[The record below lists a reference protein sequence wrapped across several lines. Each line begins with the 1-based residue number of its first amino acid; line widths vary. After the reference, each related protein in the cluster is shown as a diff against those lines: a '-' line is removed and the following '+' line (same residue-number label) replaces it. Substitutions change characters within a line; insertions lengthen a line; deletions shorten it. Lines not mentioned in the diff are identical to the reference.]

1 MNAIIDAALNRSRM
15 VLTALVLLLLG
26 GLYAYIAIPK
36 ESNPDVNIPII
47 YVSMTLDG
55 VSPEDAERLLVR
67 PMEQELRSIE
77 GVKEMTATAYEG
89 GGNVILEFDAGFDI
103 DLALLDV
110 REAVDLAKPDLP
122 EEADEPTVNEV
133 NLSLFPV
140 LVVTL
145 SGDVPERTLVD
156 LANNLQDRIETI
168 PSVLEADI
176 AGDREEMVEIIIDPL
191 LVESYGLSGD
201 DVATVVNRSNRLVAA
216 GNLDTG
222 DGRFS
227 IKVPGLIENLD
238 DLLNM
243 PVKTSGDA
251 VVRFRDIA
259 EVRRTYKDPEGF
271 ARVNGQRAVALEIS
285 KRTGENIIETIEAVR
300 AVVEEERARWP
311 DSVQVAYTQDQSD
324 DIRTMLSDLQN
335 NMVSAILLVMFIIV
349 GTLGLR
355 TAGLVGVAIPGSFL
369 VSMLVLMGMGL
380 TVNIVVL
387 FALILAI
394 GQVIDGAIVV
404 TEFADRKMADG
415 LTPRDAY
422 ATAAKRMAWPIIAG
436 TCTTLAAFF
445 PLLFWPG
452 VVGEFM
458 KYMPITLFATLLSS
472 LLMALIFI
480 PALGAHVG
488 RPQPAGDGLHALA
501 RGEHEDLTKLTGL
514 TGAYV
519 RTLSWAL
526 KRPATVILATT
537 GILFGIWFYYVNN
550 NNGVEFFP
558 DVEPQQAIV
567 LVHAR
572 GNLSIEQKDML
583 MREVE
588 TRVLELS
595 DEFTAVYTRT
605 GSAGEGSDVAEDVI
619 GQISIELV
627 DWEERRSADIILDD
641 IRNRTSD
648 LAGIRVET
656 REPDQGPPV
665 GKPIQVELTARNPS
679 LLPQA
684 VEDLRTYMEGL
695 EGLIALE
702 DDRPL
707 PGVQWEL
714 SVNRAEAA
722 KYGLDVMAVGQ
733 SVKLVTN
740 GLVLGTYRPDDSD
753 DEIDITLR
761 YPEEWRSIE
770 QLNHIR
776 IVTPEG
782 AVPISNFVTYT
793 PQPMV
798 GTLNRTNAQRV
809 MTVGADVLPGHNVD
823 AKVQE
828 IRAWIDEGNLDPAVR
843 ATFGGEDEEQRAAEA
858 FLSKAFMGAL
868 FIMAVILL
876 TQFNS
881 FYNTLLI
888 LSAVVMSTI
897 GVIVG
902 LIVTGQPFGIVM
914 TGIGIIALAGTIVNN
929 NIILIDT
936 YDQLKESEPTAFE
949 ALLKTGAQRMRPV
962 LLTALT
968 GALGL
973 IPMMLSVNID
983 FIARDVTVGAP
994 STQWWIQLST
1004 AMVFGLSFATGLTL
1018 LVTPSALMIRANLRA
1033 RKLRRRERKRAAR
1046 MAASGPAPAE
1056 GGAD

>member
-47 YVSMTLDG
+47 YVSMSLDG
-55 VSPEDAERLLVR
+55 VSPEDSERLLVR

-89 GGNVILEFDAGFDI
+89 GGNVVLEFDAGFDI
-103 DLALLDV
+103 DLALQDV

-122 EEADEPTVNEV
+122 EEADEPTVHEV

-191 LVESYGLSGD
+191 LVESYGLSGA
-201 DVATVVNRSNRLVAA
+201 DVATVLGRSNRLVAA

-227 IKVPGLIENLD
+227 IKVPGLIEDLD

-300 AVVEEERARWP
+300 AVVEQEQARWP

-369 VSMLVLMGMGL
+369 ISMLVLMGMGL

-387 FALILAI
+387 FSLILAI

-415 LTPRDAY
+415 LSPRDAY

-480 PALGAHVG
+480 PALGALVG

-526 KRPATVILATT
+526 ARPVTVILTT
-537 GILFGIWFYYVNN
+537 VAVLFGIWFYYVNN

-558 DVEPQQAIV
+558 SIEPQQAVV

-588 TRVLELS
+588 ARVLELS

-605 GSAGEGSDVAEDVI
+605 GAGSEGNDVAEDVI

-627 DWEERRSADIILDD
+627 DWEERRAASVILDD
-641 IRNRTSD
+641 IRDRTGD
-648 LAGIRVET
+648 LAGIHVET
-656 REPDQGPPV
+656 RVPDEGPPV
-665 GKPIQVELTARNPS
+665 GKPIQVELSAQDPD

-684 VEDLRTYMEGL
+684 VVDLRAYMEGL
-695 EGLIALE
+695 DGLIALE

-740 GLVLGTYRPDDSD
+740 GLVLGTYRPNDSD

-776 IVTPEG
+776 VVTPDG

-798 GTLNRTNAQRV
+798 GTLNRTNGQRV

-828 IRAWIDEGNLDPAVR
+828 IRAWIDAGNLDPNIR
-843 ATFGGEDEEQRAAEA
+843 AAFGGEDEEQRAAQA

-902 LIVTGQPFGIVM
+902 LIVTGQAFGIVM

-936 YDQLKESEPTAFE
+936 YDQLKDSEPSAFE

-973 IPMMLSVNID
+973 IPMTLALNID
-983 FIARDVTVGAP
+983 FIARDISIGAP

-1004 AMVFGLSFATGLTL
+1004 AMVFGLTFATALTL
-1018 LVTPSALMIRANLRA
+1018 IVTPSALMIRANSRA

-1046 MAASGPAPAE
+1046 AAAAGAAPAE
-1056 GGAD
+1056 AGAD

>member
-145 SGDVPERTLVD
+145 SGDVPERTLVE

-227 IKVPGLIENLD
+227 IKVPGLIEELD

-369 VSMLVLMGMGL
+369 ISMLVLMGMGL

-415 LTPRDAY
+415 LPPRDAY

-519 RTLSWAL
+519 RTLAWAL
-526 KRPATVILATT
+526 ARPATVILTT
-537 GILFGIWFYYVNN
+537 VGILFGIWFYYVNN

-641 IRNRTSD
+641 IRDRTGD
-648 LAGIRVET
+648 LAGIHVET

-665 GKPIQVELTARNPS
+665 GKPIQVELTARDPS

-684 VEDLRTYMEGL
+684 VDDLRTYMEGL

-983 FIARDVTVGAP
+983 FIARHVSVGAP

-1004 AMVFGLSFATGLTL
+1004 AMVFGLTFATGLTL
-1018 LVTPSALMIRANLRA
+1018 IVTPSALMIRANLRA

-1046 MAASGPAPAE
+1046 AAASGPAPAE
-1056 GGAD
+1056 AGAD